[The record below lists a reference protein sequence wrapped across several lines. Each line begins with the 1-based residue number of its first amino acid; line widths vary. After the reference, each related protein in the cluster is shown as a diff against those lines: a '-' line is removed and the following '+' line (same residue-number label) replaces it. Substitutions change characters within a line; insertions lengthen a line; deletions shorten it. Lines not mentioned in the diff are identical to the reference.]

1 MAKVKA
7 VTKKNA
13 KRRNAKFE
21 FFKYSMLLL
30 VAVFV
35 LYPVYYMITLSLR
48 SQASL
53 WSNPTLLPASDS
65 NWENYKAAF
74 ASVEFKTAI
83 KNSLLVC
90 SSATILAVAFGVM
103 AAYALT
109 ILNFKGRDTMG
120 RVIIVAFLTPGA
132 LLFIPFAVI
141 MANLNLSNS
150 LKGLT
155 LVYLSFMVPMSTYL
169 LLGFFRSLPPEL
181 EQAARIDGANRLQ
194 ALWYVLVPLVA
205 PGLISV
211 GIITFTGAYN
221 ELLYSLVI
229 NVSPAVRTV
238 PVAILNLSVADEVP
252 WGRTMAYSSIAALPI
267 MALYFLGQRFVVEGL
282 QTGSVKG

>member
-1 MAKVKA
+1 MAKPNVKFS
-7 VTKKNA
+7 V
-13 KRRNAKFE
+13 
-21 FFKYSMLLL
+21 FKYTMLLI
-30 VAVFV
+30 VAIFV
-35 LYPVYYMITLSLR
+35 LYPVYYMLTLSFR

-65 NWENYKAAF
+65 TLDNFRAAF
-74 ASVEFKTAI
+74 TNPEFRKAI
-83 KNSLLVC
+83 YNSLVVC
-90 SSATILAVAFGVM
+90 SSATMLAVIFGVM
-103 AAYALT
+103 SAYALT

-120 RVIIVAFLTPGA
+120 RVIIIAFLTPGA

-141 MANLNLSNS
+141 MANLSLSNS
-150 LKGLT
+150 LKGLV
-155 LVYLSFMVPMSTYL
+155 LVYLSFTVPLSTYL
-169 LLGFFRSLPPEL
+169 LLGFFKSLPPEL
-181 EQAARIDGANRLQ
+181 EQAARIDGANRIQ

-211 GIITFTGAYN
+211 AIITFTGAYN

-229 NVSPAVRTV
+229 NVSPEVRTV

-252 WGRTMAYSSIAALPI
+252 WGRTMAYSSIAAIPI
-267 MALYFLGQRFVVEGL
+267 MAIYFIGQRFVVEGL

>member
-1 MAKVKA
+1 
-7 VTKKNA
+7 
-13 KRRNAKFE
+13 
-21 FFKYSMLLL
+21 MLMF
-30 VAVFV
+30 VAIFV

-65 NWENYKAAF
+65 SLENYRAAF
-74 ASVEFKTAI
+74 ASVEFTTSL
-83 KNSLLVC
+83 KNSVIVC
-90 SSATILAVAFGVM
+90 SSATILALVFGVM

-109 ILNFKGRDTMG
+109 ILKFKGRDTMG
-120 RVIIVAFLTPGA
+120 RVIIIAFLTPGA

-150 LKGLT
+150 LKGLV

-181 EQAARIDGANRLQ
+181 EEAARIDGANRIQ
-194 ALWYVLVPLVA
+194 ALWYVLVPLIA

-211 GIITFTGAYN
+211 AIITFTGAYN

-229 NVSPAVRTV
+229 NVSPSVRTV

-252 WGRTMAYSSIAALPI
+252 WGRTMAYSSVAAIPI
-267 MALYFLGQRFVVEGL
+267 MVLYFLGQRFVVEGL

>member
-1 MAKVKA
+1 
-7 VTKKNA
+7 
-13 KRRNAKFE
+13 
-21 FFKYSMLLL
+21 MLLI
-30 VAVFV
+30 VAIFV
-35 LYPVYYMITLSLR
+35 LYPVYYMITLSFR

-65 NWENYKAAF
+65 TLENFKAAF
-74 ASVEFKTAI
+74 TNPEFRKAI
-83 KNSLLVC
+83 YNSLVVC
-90 SSATILAVAFGVM
+90 SSATLLAVIFGVM
-103 AAYALT
+103 SAYALT

-120 RVIIVAFLTPGA
+120 RVIIIAFLTPGA

-141 MANLNLSNS
+141 MANLSLSNS
-150 LKGLT
+150 LRGLV
-155 LVYLSFMVPMSTYL
+155 LVYLSFTVPLSTYL
-169 LLGFFRSLPPEL
+169 LLGFFKSLPPEL
-181 EQAARIDGANRLQ
+181 EQAARIDGANRIQ

-229 NVSPAVRTV
+229 NVSPEVRTV

-252 WGRTMAYSSIAALPI
+252 WGRTMAYSSIAAIPI
-267 MALYFLGQRFVVEGL
+267 MFIYFLGQRFVVEGL

>member
-1 MAKVKA
+1 MARTNVK
-7 VTKKNA
+7 
-13 KRRNAKFE
+13 FSI
-21 FFKYSMLLL
+21 FKYTMLLI
-30 VAVFV
+30 VAIFV
-35 LYPVYYMITLSLR
+35 LYPVYYMITLSFR

-65 NWENYKAAF
+65 TLENFKAAF
-74 ASVEFKTAI
+74 TNPEFRKAI
-83 KNSLLVC
+83 YNSLVVC
-90 SSATILAVAFGVM
+90 SSATMLAVIFGVM
-103 AAYALT
+103 SAYALT

-120 RVIIVAFLTPGA
+120 RIIIIAFLTPGA

-141 MANLNLSNS
+141 MANLSLSNS
-150 LKGLT
+150 LKGLV
-155 LVYLSFMVPMSTYL
+155 LVYLSFTVPLSTYL
-169 LLGFFRSLPPEL
+169 LLGFFKSLPPEL
-181 EQAARIDGANRLQ
+181 EQAARIDGANRIQ

-211 GIITFTGAYN
+211 AIITFTGAYN

-229 NVSPAVRTV
+229 NVSPEVRTV

-252 WGRTMAYSSIAALPI
+252 WGRTMAYSSIAAIPI
-267 MALYFLGQRFVVEGL
+267 MAIYFIGQRFVVEGL

>member
-1 MAKVKA
+1 MAKRNVK
-7 VTKKNA
+7 
-13 KRRNAKFE
+13 FSL
-21 FFKYSMLLL
+21 FKYTMLMF
-30 VAVFV
+30 VAIFV

-65 NWENYKAAF
+65 TLENYRAAF
-74 ASVEFKTAI
+74 ASVEFTTSL
-83 KNSLLVC
+83 KNSVIVC
-90 SSATILAVAFGVM
+90 SSATILALVFGVM

-109 ILNFKGRDTMG
+109 ILKFKGRDTMG
-120 RVIIVAFLTPGA
+120 RVIIIAFLTPGA

-150 LKGLT
+150 LKGLV
-155 LVYLSFMVPMSTYL
+155 LVYLSFMVPLATYL
-169 LLGFFRSLPPEL
+169 LLGFFRSLPPGL
-181 EQAARIDGANRLQ
+181 EEAARIDGANRLQ
-194 ALWYVLVPLVA
+194 ALWFVLVPLIA

-211 GIITFTGAYN
+211 AIITFTGAYN

-229 NVSPAVRTV
+229 NVSPSVRTV

-252 WGRTMAYSSIAALPI
+252 WGRTMAYSSVAAIPI
-267 MALYFLGQRFVVEGL
+267 MVLYFLGQRFVVEGL

>member
-1 MAKVKA
+1 MARPNVK
-7 VTKKNA
+7 
-13 KRRNAKFE
+13 FSI
-21 FFKYSMLLL
+21 FKYTMLLI
-30 VAVFV
+30 VAIFV
-35 LYPVYYMITLSLR
+35 LYPVYYMLTLSFR

-65 NWENYKAAF
+65 TLENFKAAF
-74 ASVEFKTAI
+74 TNPEFRKAI
-83 KNSLLVC
+83 YNSLVVC
-90 SSATILAVAFGVM
+90 SSATLLAVIFGVM
-103 AAYALT
+103 SAYALT

-120 RVIIVAFLTPGA
+120 RIIIIAFLTPGA

-150 LKGLT
+150 LKGLV
-155 LVYLSFMVPMSTYL
+155 LVYLSFTVPLSTYL
-169 LLGFFRSLPPEL
+169 LLGFFKSLPPEL
-181 EQAARIDGANRLQ
+181 EQAARIDGANRIQ

-211 GIITFTGAYN
+211 AIITFTGAYN

-229 NVSPAVRTV
+229 NVSPEVRTV

-252 WGRTMAYSSIAALPI
+252 WGRTMAYSTIAAVPI
-267 MALYFLGQRFVVEGL
+267 MVLYFLGQRFVVEGL

>member
-1 MAKVKA
+1 MARTNVK
-7 VTKKNA
+7 
-13 KRRNAKFE
+13 FSI
-21 FFKYSMLLL
+21 FKYTMLLL
-30 VAVFV
+30 VAIFV
-35 LYPVYYMITLSLR
+35 IYPVYYMITLSFR

-65 NWENYKAAF
+65 TLENFKAAF
-74 ASVEFKTAI
+74 TNPEFRKAI
-83 KNSLLVC
+83 YNSLVVC
-90 SSATILAVAFGVM
+90 SSATLLAVIFGVM
-103 AAYALT
+103 SAYALT

-120 RVIIVAFLTPGA
+120 RVIIIAFLTPGA

-141 MANLNLSNS
+141 MANLSLSNS
-150 LKGLT
+150 LRGLV
-155 LVYLSFMVPMSTYL
+155 LVYLSFTVPLSTYL
-169 LLGFFRSLPPEL
+169 LLGFFKSLPPEL
-181 EQAARIDGANRLQ
+181 EQAARIDGANRIQ

-229 NVSPAVRTV
+229 NVSPEVRTV

-252 WGRTMAYSSIAALPI
+252 WGRTMAYSSIAAIPI
-267 MALYFLGQRFVVEGL
+267 MFIYFLGQRFVVEGL

>member
-1 MAKVKA
+1 MAQTNVK
-7 VTKKNA
+7 
-13 KRRNAKFE
+13 FSL
-21 FFKYSMLLL
+21 FKYSMLLL
-30 VAVFV
+30 VAIFV
-35 LYPVYYMITLSLR
+35 LYPVYYMITLSFR
-48 SQASL
+48 TQGSL
-53 WSNPTLLPASDS
+53 FTNQTLLPASDS
-65 NWENYKAAF
+65 TLDNYRAAF
-74 ASVEFKTAI
+74 ASVEFTTSL
-83 KNSLLVC
+83 KNSVIVC
-90 SSATILAVAFGVM
+90 SSATILAILFGVM

-120 RVIIVAFLTPGA
+120 RVIIIAFLTPGA

-141 MANLNLSNS
+141 MANLQLSNS
-150 LKGLT
+150 LRGLV
-155 LVYLSFMVPMSTYL
+155 LVYLSFTVPLSTYL
-169 LLGFFRSLPPEL
+169 LLGFFKSLPPEL

-229 NVSPAVRTV
+229 NVSPEVRTV

-252 WGRTMAYSSIAALPI
+252 WGRTMAYSTIAAVPI
-267 MALYFLGQRFVVEGL
+267 MIIYFLGQRFVVEGL

>member
-1 MAKVKA
+1 MARTNVK
-7 VTKKNA
+7 
-13 KRRNAKFE
+13 FSI
-21 FFKYSMLLL
+21 FKYTMLLI
-30 VAVFV
+30 VAIFV
-35 LYPVYYMITLSLR
+35 LYPVYYMITLSFR

-65 NWENYKAAF
+65 TLENFKAAF
-74 ASVEFKTAI
+74 VNPEFRKAI
-83 KNSLLVC
+83 YNSLVVC
-90 SSATILAVAFGVM
+90 SSATLLAVIFGVM
-103 AAYALT
+103 SAYALT

-141 MANLNLSNS
+141 MANLSLSNS
-150 LKGLT
+150 LRGLV
-155 LVYLSFMVPMSTYL
+155 LVYLSFTVPLSTYL
-169 LLGFFRSLPPEL
+169 LLGFFKSLPPEL

-229 NVSPAVRTV
+229 NVSPEVRTV

-252 WGRTMAYSSIAALPI
+252 WGRTMAYSSIAAIPI
-267 MALYFLGQRFVVEGL
+267 MAIYFLGQRFVVEGL

>member
-1 MAKVKA
+1 MAQTNVK
-7 VTKKNA
+7 
-13 KRRNAKFE
+13 FSI
-21 FFKYSMLLL
+21 FKYTMLLI
-30 VAVFV
+30 VAIFV
-35 LYPVYYMITLSLR
+35 LYPVYYMITLSFR

-65 NWENYKAAF
+65 TLENFKAAF
-74 ASVEFKTAI
+74 ASVEFRKAI
-83 KNSLLVC
+83 YNSLIVC
-90 SSATILAVAFGVM
+90 SSATLLAVVFGVM
-103 AAYALT
+103 SAYALT
-109 ILNFKGRDTMG
+109 VLNFKGRDTMG
-120 RVIIVAFLTPGA
+120 RIIIIAFLTPGA

-141 MANLNLSNS
+141 MANLQLSNS
-150 LKGLT
+150 LRGLV
-155 LVYLSFMVPMSTYL
+155 LVYLSFTVPLSTYL

-211 GIITFTGAYN
+211 AIITFTGAYN
-221 ELLYSLVI
+221 ELLYALVI
-229 NVSPAVRTV
+229 NVSPEVRTV

-252 WGRTMAYSSIAALPI
+252 WGRTMAYSSIAAIPI
-267 MALYFLGQRFVVEGL
+267 MAIYFLGQRFVVEGL

>member
-1 MAKVKA
+1 MARPNVK
-7 VTKKNA
+7 
-13 KRRNAKFE
+13 FSI
-21 FFKYSMLLL
+21 FKYTMLLI
-30 VAVFV
+30 VAIFV
-35 LYPVYYMITLSLR
+35 LYPVYYMLTLSFR

-65 NWENYKAAF
+65 TLENFKAAF
-74 ASVEFKTAI
+74 TNPEFRKAI
-83 KNSLLVC
+83 NNSLVVC
-90 SSATILAVAFGVM
+90 SSATLLAVIFGVM
-103 AAYALT
+103 SAYALT

-120 RVIIVAFLTPGA
+120 RIIIIAFLTPGA

-141 MANLNLSNS
+141 MANLSLSNS
-150 LKGLT
+150 LRGLV
-155 LVYLSFMVPMSTYL
+155 LVYLSFTVPLSTYL
-169 LLGFFRSLPPEL
+169 LLGFFKSLPPEL
-181 EQAARIDGANRLQ
+181 EQAARIDGANRIQ

-211 GIITFTGAYN
+211 AIITFTGAYN

-229 NVSPAVRTV
+229 NVSPEVRTV

-252 WGRTMAYSSIAALPI
+252 WGRTMAYSSIAAIPI
-267 MALYFLGQRFVVEGL
+267 MAIYFLGQRFVVEGL

>member
-1 MAKVKA
+1 MARPNVK
-7 VTKKNA
+7 
-13 KRRNAKFE
+13 FSI
-21 FFKYSMLLL
+21 FKYTMLLI
-30 VAVFV
+30 VAIFV
-35 LYPVYYMITLSLR
+35 LYPVYYMLTLSFR

-65 NWENYKAAF
+65 TLENFKAAF
-74 ASVEFKTAI
+74 TNPEFRKAI
-83 KNSLLVC
+83 YNSLVVC
-90 SSATILAVAFGVM
+90 SSATLLAVIFGVM
-103 AAYALT
+103 SAYALT

-120 RVIIVAFLTPGA
+120 RIIIIAFLTPGA

-141 MANLNLSNS
+141 MANLSLSNS
-150 LKGLT
+150 LRGLV
-155 LVYLSFMVPMSTYL
+155 LVYLSFTVPLSTYL
-169 LLGFFRSLPPEL
+169 LLGFFKSLPPEL
-181 EQAARIDGANRLQ
+181 EQAARIDGANRIQ

-211 GIITFTGAYN
+211 AIITFTGAYN

-229 NVSPAVRTV
+229 NVSPEVRTV

-252 WGRTMAYSSIAALPI
+252 WGRTMAYSSIAAIPI
-267 MALYFLGQRFVVEGL
+267 MAIYFLGQRFVVEGL

>member
-1 MAKVKA
+1 MARPNVK
-7 VTKKNA
+7 
-13 KRRNAKFE
+13 FSI
-21 FFKYSMLLL
+21 FKYTMLLI
-30 VAVFV
+30 VAIFV
-35 LYPVYYMITLSLR
+35 LYPVYYMLTLSFR

-65 NWENYKAAF
+65 TLENFKAAF
-74 ASVEFKTAI
+74 TNPEFRKAI
-83 KNSLLVC
+83 YNSLVVC
-90 SSATILAVAFGVM
+90 SSATLLAVIFGVM
-103 AAYALT
+103 SAYALT

-120 RVIIVAFLTPGA
+120 RVIIIAFLTPGA

-141 MANLNLSNS
+141 MANLSLSNS
-150 LKGLT
+150 LRGLV
-155 LVYLSFMVPMSTYL
+155 LVYLSFTVPLSTYL
-169 LLGFFRSLPPEL
+169 LLGFFKSLPPEL
-181 EQAARIDGANRLQ
+181 EQAARIDGANRIQ

-229 NVSPAVRTV
+229 NVSPEVRTV

-252 WGRTMAYSSIAALPI
+252 WGRTMAYSSIAAIPI
-267 MALYFLGQRFVVEGL
+267 MFIYFLGQRFVVEGL

>member
-1 MAKVKA
+1 MARPNVK
-7 VTKKNA
+7 
-13 KRRNAKFE
+13 FSI
-21 FFKYSMLLL
+21 FKYTMLLI
-30 VAVFV
+30 VAIFV
-35 LYPVYYMITLSLR
+35 LYPVYYMLTLSFR

-65 NWENYKAAF
+65 TLENFKAAF
-74 ASVEFKTAI
+74 TNPEFRKAI
-83 KNSLLVC
+83 YNSLVVC
-90 SSATILAVAFGVM
+90 SSATLLAVIFGVM
-103 AAYALT
+103 SAYALT

-120 RVIIVAFLTPGA
+120 RIIIIAFLTPGA

-150 LKGLT
+150 LKGLV
-155 LVYLSFMVPMSTYL
+155 LVYLSFTVPLSTYL
-169 LLGFFRSLPPEL
+169 LLGFFKSLPPEL
-181 EQAARIDGANRLQ
+181 EQAARIDGANRIQ

-211 GIITFTGAYN
+211 AIITFTGAYN

-229 NVSPAVRTV
+229 NVSPEVRTV

-252 WGRTMAYSSIAALPI
+252 WGRTMAYSSIAAIPI
-267 MALYFLGQRFVVEGL
+267 MAIYFLGQRFVVEGL

>member
-1 MAKVKA
+1 MARTNVK
-7 VTKKNA
+7 
-13 KRRNAKFE
+13 FSI
-21 FFKYSMLLL
+21 FKYTMLLI
-30 VAVFV
+30 VAIFV
-35 LYPVYYMITLSLR
+35 LYPVYCMLTLSFR

-65 NWENYKAAF
+65 TLENFKAAF
-74 ASVEFKTAI
+74 TNPEFRKAI
-83 KNSLLVC
+83 YNSLVVC
-90 SSATILAVAFGVM
+90 SSATLLAVIFGVM
-103 AAYALT
+103 SAYALT

-120 RVIIVAFLTPGA
+120 RVIIIAFLTPGA

-141 MANLNLSNS
+141 MANLSLSNS
-150 LKGLT
+150 LRGLV
-155 LVYLSFMVPMSTYL
+155 LVYLSFTVPLSTYL
-169 LLGFFRSLPPEL
+169 LLGFFKSLPPEL
-181 EQAARIDGANRLQ
+181 EQAARIDGANRIQ

-229 NVSPAVRTV
+229 NVSPEVRTV

-252 WGRTMAYSSIAALPI
+252 WGRTMAYSSIAAIPI
-267 MALYFLGQRFVVEGL
+267 MFIYFLGQRFVVEGL

>member
-1 MAKVKA
+1 MARTNVK
-7 VTKKNA
+7 
-13 KRRNAKFE
+13 FSI
-21 FFKYSMLLL
+21 FKYTMLLI
-30 VAVFV
+30 VAIFV
-35 LYPVYYMITLSLR
+35 LYPVYYMLTLSFR

-65 NWENYKAAF
+65 TLENFKAAF
-74 ASVEFKTAI
+74 TNPEFRKAI
-83 KNSLLVC
+83 YNSLVVC
-90 SSATILAVAFGVM
+90 SSATLLAVIFGVM
-103 AAYALT
+103 SAYALT

-120 RVIIVAFLTPGA
+120 RVIIIAFLTPGA

-141 MANLNLSNS
+141 MANLSLSNS
-150 LKGLT
+150 LRGLV
-155 LVYLSFMVPMSTYL
+155 LVYLSFTVPLSTYL
-169 LLGFFRSLPPEL
+169 LLGFFKSLPPEL
-181 EQAARIDGANRLQ
+181 EQAARIDGANRIQ

-229 NVSPAVRTV
+229 NVSPEVRTV

-252 WGRTMAYSSIAALPI
+252 WGRTMAYSSIAAIPI
-267 MALYFLGQRFVVEGL
+267 MFIYFLGQRFVVEGL

>member
-1 MAKVKA
+1 MARTNVK
-7 VTKKNA
+7 
-13 KRRNAKFE
+13 FSI
-21 FFKYSMLLL
+21 FKYTMLLI
-30 VAVFV
+30 VAIFV
-35 LYPVYYMITLSLR
+35 LYPVYYMITLSFR

-65 NWENYKAAF
+65 TLENFKAAF
-74 ASVEFKTAI
+74 TNPEFRKAI
-83 KNSLLVC
+83 YNSLVVC
-90 SSATILAVAFGVM
+90 SSATLLAVIFGVM
-103 AAYALT
+103 SAYALT

-120 RVIIVAFLTPGA
+120 RVIIIAFLTPGA

-141 MANLNLSNS
+141 MANLSLSNS
-150 LKGLT
+150 LRGLV
-155 LVYLSFMVPMSTYL
+155 LVYLSFTVPLSTYL
-169 LLGFFRSLPPEL
+169 LLGFFKSLPPEL
-181 EQAARIDGANRLQ
+181 EQAARIDGANRIQ

-229 NVSPAVRTV
+229 NVSPEVRTV

-252 WGRTMAYSSIAALPI
+252 WGRTMAYSSIAAIPI
-267 MALYFLGQRFVVEGL
+267 MFIYFLGQRFVVEGL

>member
-1 MAKVKA
+1 MARTNVK
-7 VTKKNA
+7 
-13 KRRNAKFE
+13 FSI
-21 FFKYSMLLL
+21 FKYTMLLI
-30 VAVFV
+30 VAIFV
-35 LYPVYYMITLSLR
+35 LYPVYYMITLSFR

-65 NWENYKAAF
+65 TLENFKAAF
-74 ASVEFKTAI
+74 ASVEFRKAI
-83 KNSLLVC
+83 YNSLIVC
-90 SSATILAVAFGVM
+90 SSATLLAVVFGVM
-103 AAYALT
+103 SAYALT
-109 ILNFKGRDTMG
+109 VLNFKGRDTMG
-120 RVIIVAFLTPGA
+120 RIIIIAFLTPGA

-141 MANLNLSNS
+141 MANFQLSNS
-150 LKGLT
+150 LRGLV
-155 LVYLSFMVPMSTYL
+155 LVYLSFTVPLSTYL

-211 GIITFTGAYN
+211 AIITFTGAYN
-221 ELLYSLVI
+221 ELLYALVI
-229 NVSPAVRTV
+229 NVSPEVRTV

-252 WGRTMAYSSIAALPI
+252 WGRTMAYSSIAAIPI
-267 MALYFLGQRFVVEGL
+267 MAIYFLGQRFVVEGL

>member
-1 MAKVKA
+1 MARTNVK
-7 VTKKNA
+7 
-13 KRRNAKFE
+13 FSL
-21 FFKYSMLLL
+21 FKYTMLLI
-30 VAVFV
+30 VAIFV
-35 LYPVYYMITLSLR
+35 LYPVYYMITLSFR
-48 SQASL
+48 TQASL

-65 NWENYKAAF
+65 TLDNFRAAF
-74 ASVEFKTAI
+74 TNPEFRKAI
-83 KNSLLVC
+83 YNSLVVC
-90 SSATILAVAFGVM
+90 SSATLLAVIFGVM
-103 AAYALT
+103 SAYALT

-120 RVIIVAFLTPGA
+120 RVIIIAFLTPGA

-141 MANLNLSNS
+141 MANLSLSNS
-150 LKGLT
+150 LRGLV
-155 LVYLSFMVPMSTYL
+155 LVYLSFTVPLSTYL
-169 LLGFFRSLPPEL
+169 LLGFFKSLPPEL
-181 EQAARIDGANRLQ
+181 EQAARIDGANRIQ

-229 NVSPAVRTV
+229 NVSPEVRTV

-252 WGRTMAYSSIAALPI
+252 WGRTMAYSSIAAIPI
-267 MALYFLGQRFVVEGL
+267 MFIYFLGQRFVVEGL

>member
-1 MAKVKA
+1 MARPNVK
-7 VTKKNA
+7 
-13 KRRNAKFE
+13 FSI
-21 FFKYSMLLL
+21 FKYTMLLI
-30 VAVFV
+30 VAIFV
-35 LYPVYYMITLSLR
+35 LYPVYYMLTLSFR

-65 NWENYKAAF
+65 TLENFKAAF
-74 ASVEFKTAI
+74 TNPEFRKAI
-83 KNSLLVC
+83 YNSLVVC
-90 SSATILAVAFGVM
+90 SSATLLAVIFGVM
-103 AAYALT
+103 SAYALT

-120 RVIIVAFLTPGA
+120 RVIIIAFVTPGA

-141 MANLNLSNS
+141 MANLSLSNS
-150 LKGLT
+150 LRGLV
-155 LVYLSFMVPMSTYL
+155 LVYLSFTVPLSTYL
-169 LLGFFRSLPPEL
+169 LLGFFKSLPPEL
-181 EQAARIDGANRLQ
+181 EQAARIDGANRIQ

-229 NVSPAVRTV
+229 NVSPEVRTV

-252 WGRTMAYSSIAALPI
+252 WGRTMAYSSIAAIPI
-267 MALYFLGQRFVVEGL
+267 MAIYFLGQRFVVEGL

>member
-1 MAKVKA
+1 MARTNVK
-7 VTKKNA
+7 
-13 KRRNAKFE
+13 FSI
-21 FFKYSMLLL
+21 FKYTMLLI
-30 VAVFV
+30 VAIFV
-35 LYPVYYMITLSLR
+35 LYPVYYMITLSFR

-65 NWENYKAAF
+65 TLENFKAAF
-74 ASVEFKTAI
+74 TSVEFRKAI
-83 KNSLLVC
+83 YNSLIVC
-90 SSATILAVAFGVM
+90 SSATLLAVVFGVM
-103 AAYALT
+103 SAYALT
-109 ILNFKGRDTMG
+109 VLNFKGRDTMG
-120 RVIIVAFLTPGA
+120 RIIIIAFLTPGA

-141 MANLNLSNS
+141 MANFQLSNS
-150 LKGLT
+150 LRGLV
-155 LVYLSFMVPMSTYL
+155 LVYLSFTVPLSTYL

-211 GIITFTGAYN
+211 AIITFTGAYN
-221 ELLYSLVI
+221 ELLYALVI
-229 NVSPAVRTV
+229 NVSPEVRTV

-252 WGRTMAYSSIAALPI
+252 WGRTMAYSSIAAIPI
-267 MALYFLGQRFVVEGL
+267 MAIYFLGQRFVVEGL